1 MSYIFIDESGD
12 LGTKKLSS
20 RYFVMAAIKVDD
32 PKKLDRIITKT
43 KKSLRK
49 KIITNE
55 IKGSKLPK
63 EIKFALFNR
72 LDNID
77 YEVFIIIFEKIY
89 RYKVPSGYDNK
100 KLYDILSA
108 ELAKTINIVGPT
120 EIYIDKSKNKPFEI
134 IDFNKMFLENLN
146 NCKNYPI
153 KLIHANSMN
162 FKGLQIADLISWA
175 IFQSVEKNNSE
186 FIDLLEN
193 KKIKRVFEDEKNL

>member
-32 PKKLDRIITKT
+32 PKKLDRIISKT

-72 LDNID
+72 L
-77 YEVFIIIFEKIY
+77 
-89 RYKVPSGYDNK
+89 RYKVPMGYDNK
-100 KLYDILSA
+100 KLYDIF
-108 ELAKTINIVGPT
+108 I
-120 EIYIDKSKNKPFEI
+120 
-134 IDFNKMFLENLN
+134 
-146 NCKNYPI
+146 CR
-153 KLIHANSMN
+153 
-162 FKGLQIADLISWA
+162 IS
-175 IFQSVEKNNSE
+175 
-186 FIDLLEN
+186 
-193 KKIKRVFEDEKNL
+193 

>member
-1 MSYIFIDESGD
+1 MD
-12 LGTKKLSS
+12 
-20 RYFVMAAIKVDD
+20 
-32 PKKLDRIITKT
+32 
-43 KKSLRK
+43 
-49 KIITNE
+49 KII
-55 IKGSKLPK
+55 
-63 EIKFALFNR
+63 
-72 LDNID
+72 
-77 YEVFIIIFEKIY
+77 
-89 RYKVPSGYDNK
+89 K

-134 IDFNKMFLENLN
+134 IDFNKMFLEHLN
-146 NCKNYPI
+146 NYKNYPI

-162 FKGLQIADLISWA
+162 FKGLQIADLISWD

>member
-1 MSYIFIDESGD
+1 M
-12 LGTKKLSS
+12 
-20 RYFVMAAIKVDD
+20 
-32 PKKLDRIITKT
+32 
-43 KKSLRK
+43 
-49 KIITNE
+49 
-55 IKGSKLPK
+55 PK

-72 LDNID
+72 LNNID

-89 RYKVPSGYDNK
+89 RYKVPMGYDNK

-108 ELAKTINIVGPT
+108 ELAKEINIDGPT

-153 KLIHANSMN
+153 KLNHANSMN

-175 IFQSVEKNNSE
+175 TFQSVENNNSE